1 MSEVEKASTMSIS
14 RFVHSVEAVISDE
27 RGNASHAYTATWYMD
42 MVTNI
47 HGTTHKQLRGCRRRT
62 RIPCTASKMELRRMR
77 RRMSKKAPKKAP
89 RTAPRTAPRMA
100 QGWLNTCGIAMPL
113 HDKAIYLQWCS
124 NNKKSA
130 SGNLWFFLS
139 KNYNSHSKKM
149 RQKLINSGGEHPVAV
164 YST

>member
-77 RRMSKKAPKKAP
+77 RRMSRKAPKKAP
-89 RTAPRTAPRMA
+89 RTASRMA

-130 SGNLWFFLS
+130 SGSLCFFLS
-139 KNYNSHSKKM
+139 KTTIRTPKKCA
-149 RQKLINSGGEHPVAV
+149 I
-164 YST
+164 